1 MTDKLLSIR
10 NLSVKYKL
18 RDYTINALED
28 ISLDLNTGSSLGV
41 AGETGSGKSTLALA
55 IMKLLPKYA
64 EMKGKIIY
72 YDKNLLELKEEE
84 FRKIRG
90 SKISLVFQE
99 PSATLN
105 PVMSIKEHFLELFKT
120 HIPEIS
126 EEEAIERASKLLE
139 ETGVPG
145 ARLRDYPHMLSGG
158 MKQRVSIALAL
169 ALNPDLLVA
178 DEPTTALDVLIEA
191 QILELF
197 KKLKRERNFTLMLIT
212 HNLGVL
218 AETVEEILILY
229 AGKIAEYGKIDK
241 VFNKPLHP
249 YTKLLLESVPSIQEN
264 KKLSYIPGSP
274 PDLANPPKGCRFHP
288 RCPFAFD
295 KCKIIEPELK
305 KVNDRF
311 VACHLY
317 YE

>member
-1 MTDKLLSIR
+1 MTETILSIK

-18 RDYTINALED
+18 REYIINALED
-28 ISLDLNTGSSLGV
+28 ISLDLNKGSSLGV

-55 IMKLLPKYA
+55 MMKLLPKYA

-72 YDKNLLELKEEE
+72 RDKNLLELKEEE
-84 FRKIRG
+84 LRKIRG
-90 SKISLVFQE
+90 SKISIVFQE

-139 ETGVPG
+139 ETGVPST
-145 ARLRDYPHMLSGG
+145 RLKDYPHMLSGG

-169 ALNPDLLVA
+169 ALNPDLLIA

-197 KKLKRERNFTLMLIT
+197 KKLKRERNFTFMLIT

-241 VFNKPLHP
+241 VFNEPLHP
-249 YTKLLLESVPSIQEN
+249 YTILLLESVPSIQEI

-305 KVNDRF
+305 KVNDRL

-317 YE
+317 E

>member
-241 VFNKPLHP
+241 VFNEPLHP

>member
-1 MTDKLLSIR
+1 
-10 NLSVKYKL
+10 
-18 RDYTINALED
+18 
-28 ISLDLNTGSSLGV
+28 
-41 AGETGSGKSTLALA
+41 
-55 IMKLLPKYA
+55 
-64 EMKGKIIY
+64 
-72 YDKNLLELKEEE
+72 
-84 FRKIRG
+84 
-90 SKISLVFQE
+90 
-99 PSATLN
+99 
-105 PVMSIKEHFLELFKT
+105 MSIKEHFLELFKT

-241 VFNKPLHP
+241 VFNEPLHP

>member
-1 MTDKLLSIR
+1 MTETILSIK

-18 RDYTINALED
+18 REYIINALED
-28 ISLDLNTGSSLGV
+28 VSLDLNKGSSLGV

-72 YDKNLLELKEEE
+72 RDKNLLELKEEE
-84 FRKIRG
+84 LRKIRG
-90 SKISLVFQE
+90 SKISIVFQE

-139 ETGVPG
+139 EIGVPST
-145 ARLRDYPHMLSGG
+145 RLKDYPHMLSGG

-169 ALNPDLLVA
+169 ALNPDLLIA

-197 KKLKRERNFTLMLIT
+197 KKLKRERNFTFMLIT

-229 AGKIAEYGKIDK
+229 AGKIAEYGKINK
-241 VFNKPLHP
+241 IFNEPLHP
-249 YTKLLLESVPSIQEN
+249 YTILLLESVPSIQEI

-305 KVNDRF
+305 KVNDRL

-317 YE
+317 E

>member
-18 RDYTINALED
+18 RDYRINALED

-72 YDKNLLELKEEE
+72 HDKNLLELKEEE

-241 VFNKPLHP
+241 VFNEPLHP

>member
-72 YDKNLLELKEEE
+72 HDKNLLELKEEE

-241 VFNKPLHP
+241 VFNEPLHP

-317 YE
+317 